1 MFESLVKKGDII
13 DVTIDKD
20 NCITV
25 EVAVVRA
32 QSIEGRIQNKGQHN
46 HNKITNIPW
55 SLMFTVEISEA
66 DVVKFEALVQTN
78 AVQTFIISQELTQI
92 IKEMGTI
99 QGDNGAKISDAY
111 TIEFIS
117 ERDAIDFNGVMT
129 FKNMSNPD
137 VVFAAFIE
145 VANFYPIRSGNSKTF
160 IMDMSQE
167 SLEKANE
174 ELSI

>member
-1 MFESLVKKGDII
+1 MFESLVKTGDII
-13 DVTIDKD
+13 DVTVGKD
-20 NCITV
+20 NSITV
-25 EVAVVRA
+25 QVEIVRA
-32 QSIEGRIQNKGQHN
+32 QSIQGRIQNSGHHN
-46 HNKITNIPW
+46 HNKIVNVPW
-55 SLMFTVEISEA
+55 SLLFTVESSEA

-78 AVQTFIISQELTQI
+78 ALQTFIISQELTQL

-99 QGDNGAKISDAY
+99 QGDSGAKISDAY
-111 TIEFIS
+111 IIEFIS
-117 ERDAIDFNGVMT
+117 ERDATDFNGVMT
-129 FKNMSNPD
+129 FKNMSNPA